1 MDWYTSSTQRCNP
14 NVTPMDDQLLT
25 QQLKK
30 TGNLLDLLNQDDW
43 WEGDDWDGPVEAG
56 PMAQPYLDALKA
68 ASPEAL
74 KRQRRYMR
82 LFSILLPELKGWLQ
96 TWELGRSFE
105 AVYTAAW
112 RRIYEHLKYPTP
124 EQTEWITAL
133 IAEDDQHL
141 PRSERT
147 LRAQVVSTLS
157 ALLTQEDRQAL
168 ADIAA
173 EGMAQGVLKMV
184 QVDTVSPIAV

>member
-1 MDWYTSSTQRCNP
+1 
-14 NVTPMDDQLLT
+14 MDDQLLT

-30 TGNLLDLLNQDDW
+30 TGNLLDLLNEDGW
-43 WEGDDWDGPVEAG
+43 WEADDWDGPVEAG

-96 TWELGRSFE
+96 TWELGRSFDE
-105 AVYTAAW
+105 VYTAAW
-112 RRIYEHLKYPTP
+112 RRIYEHLKQPTSD
-124 EQTEWITAL
+124 QTEWITAL
-133 IAEDDQHL
+133 IAEDDQAL
-141 PRSERT
+141 PRSERV
-147 LRAQVVSTLS
+147 LRSQVIPTLS

-184 QVDTVSPIAV
+184 QVDTGSPIAV

>member
-1 MDWYTSSTQRCNP
+1 
-14 NVTPMDDQLLT
+14 MDDQILT

-30 TGNLLDLLNQDDW
+30 TGNLLDLLNEDNW
-43 WEGDDWDGPVEAG
+43 WQGDDWDGPIEAG
-56 PMAQPYLDALKA
+56 PMAQPYLDTLKA

-96 TWELGRSFE
+96 TWELGLSYDE
-105 AVYTAAW
+105 VYTAAW
-112 RRIYEHLKYPTP
+112 RRIYEHLKQPTP

-133 IAEDDQHL
+133 IAEDDQQL
-141 PRSERT
+141 PMSERP
-147 LRAQVVSTLS
+147 LRAQVIPVIS

-173 EGMAQGVLKMV
+173 QGMAQGVLQML
-184 QVDTVSPIAV
+184 QVEPVPPVAA